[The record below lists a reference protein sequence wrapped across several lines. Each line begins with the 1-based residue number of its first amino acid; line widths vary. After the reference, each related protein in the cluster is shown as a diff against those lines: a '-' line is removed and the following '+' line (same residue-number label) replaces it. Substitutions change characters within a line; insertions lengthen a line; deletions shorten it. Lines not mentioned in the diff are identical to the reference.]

1 MDEQIKL
8 DQKEEDG
15 ASNEIQNVKP
25 PAVLGNFLQPGFP
38 LAKVF
43 SVFFMENSLVFA
55 KTGSGGTNAAGT
67 MAASLGGFNPTAL
80 IASGVG
86 AIVDQHTDEN
96 RSDKTGQ
103 LAAFSAAEIVAENKR
118 NFMIPFD
125 AVKSVTING
134 PNFAGEV
141 RVIITSDK
149 SHKFRINKQSK
160 DSADYIKQVFAD
172 FLPGKVSYK

>member
-1 MDEQIKL
+1 MDEQIEL
-8 DQKEEDG
+8 DQKEE
-15 ASNEIQNVKP
+15 AEVSSEIQNAKP

-67 MAASLGGFNPTAL
+67 MAANLGGFNPTAL

-86 AIVDQHTDEN
+86 TLVDKHTGEK

-125 AVKSVTING
+125 AVKSVAING

-141 RVIITSDK
+141 RVIITAHK
-149 SHKFRINKQSK
+149 VHKFRINKQSK
-160 DSADYIKQVFAD
+160 NSADYIERVFVD
-172 FLPGKVSYK
+172 FLPGKIIKK